1 MWDVTKIQEMVIKI
15 PCTIFRKLIER
26 LLKGVS
32 VVPDHLARYAEDPDK
47 LNITNT
53 HGNTQQFKCRR
64 DFDLYTRLSLSSHNK
79 GVSVVISFQQ
89 WLSHYEKVMASDLS
103 MQRKVNLLILGGFP
117 QKHKSGG
124 FTRLVTTPLSQ
135 KRINFF
141 KAVIKM
147 VRLSD

>member
-1 MWDVTKIQEMVIKI
+1 MQEMVIKI
-15 PCTIFRKLIER
+15 RCTIFRKLIER

-32 VVPDHLARYAEDPDK
+32 DVPDHLARYVEDPDK
-47 LNITNT
+47 LSIT
-53 HGNTQQFKCRR
+53 NTQQFKCRR
-64 DFDLYTRLSLSSHNK
+64 DFELYTHNK
-79 GVSVVISFQQ
+79 GSSVVIQNQAMSRVMSFQQ

-103 MQRKVNLLILGGFP
+103 MQRKVNLLMRGGFP

-141 KAVIKM
+141 KEVIKTA
-147 VRLSD
+147 RPSD

>member
-1 MWDVTKIQEMVIKI
+1 MVIKI

-64 DFDLYTRLSLSSHNK
+64 DFELYTHNK
-79 GVSVVISFQQ
+79 GSSVVIQNQAMSRVMSFQQ

-103 MQRKVNLLILGGFP
+103 MQRKVNLLMRGGFP

-141 KAVIKM
+141 KEVIKM
-147 VRLSD
+147 VRPSD